1 MLRPYSRLDSLKPDF
16 MSSSNAIDN
25 ADFPLG
31 AYGLR
36 ISGIPHAASL
46 LSPAGRHWPFVEVI
60 LKVAQLDAN
69 EERLNESHA
78 RLRLQTGGWI
88 ELQRDPGQAVY
99 VVSTP
104 LSPDELVHP
113 FLAPAAAVFAH
124 WHGREGFHGGALALD
139 GTAWGVIG
147 DRCGGKSS
155 LLAALAVNGIDVVSD
170 DVLVVNERRDAY
182 PGPRTVDLRE
192 DAAIALGVGEKI
204 GVTGARE
211 RWRLKLPPLD
221 GALPLGGWIFTD
233 WSDELRMR
241 HLPASETLRRLFTN
255 RSITVPPRNPAAFLQ
270 LSALPAWELLRP
282 RSWAAVP
289 ETLEVLLGTLR
300 GS

>member
-1 MLRPYSRLDSLKPDF
+1 M
-16 MSSSNAIDN
+16 
-25 ADFPLG
+25 
-31 AYGLR
+31 
-36 ISGIPHAASL
+36 
-46 LSPAGRHWPFVEVI
+46 
-60 LKVAQLDAN
+60 
-69 EERLNESHA
+69 
-78 RLRLQTGGWI
+78 
-88 ELQRDPGQAVY
+88 
-99 VVSTP
+99 
-104 LSPDELVHP
+104 
-113 FLAPAAAVFAH
+113 
-124 WHGREGFHGGALALD
+124 
-139 GTAWGVIG
+139 IG

-170 DVLVVNERRDAY
+170 DVLVVNERREAY

-192 DAAIALGVGEKI
+192 DAAIALGVGEEI